1 MIKDNQQHFN
11 RLHVVLDALVVIFSY
26 VLAWWLKLSGIFAN
40 EQVGVLSLEFYM
52 KALILIVP
60 LYLLLYYAFNLYTS
74 KRVQG
79 RRLELSNIVMANT
92 VGILIVFAGFFL
104 VLSYSEEAKN
114 FSRSMFAYFY
124 VLNIVLE
131 EIERLVV
138 RGFLRSIRRKGYNQ
152 KHILLVGYSK
162 AAEQYIDRI
171 KQNPQWGYSIRGI
184 LDDNKARGTI
194 YKGVKVIGSI
204 DNLTFILPEN
214 KLDEIA
220 ITLGLEEYY
229 KLEKIVAQCEKSGV
243 HTKFIPDYGNIIPT
257 RPYTEDLL
265 GLPVINI
272 RYVPLSNTFNA
283 MIKRLTDIVG
293 SLICIVIF
301 SPVMLISAILVKTT
315 SSGPLIFKQERVG
328 LHNEKFMMYKF
339 RTMYV
344 QSEEEE
350 KKGWTQKNDPRVT
363 KVGAF
368 LRKTSLDEFP
378 QLFNV
383 LKGDMSLVGPR
394 PERPQYVEK
403 FREEIPRY
411 MIKHQVRPGM
421 TGWAQVNGY
430 RGDTSIR
437 KRIEH
442 DLYYIENWTLGL
454 DMKILFLT
462 VFKGFINKNAY

>member
-11 RLHVVLDALVVIFSY
+11 RLHVVLDGLVVIVSY
-26 VLAWWLKLSGIFAN
+26 ALAWWLKLSGIFTN
-40 EQVGVLSLEFYM
+40 DHVGVLSFEFYM
-52 KALILIVP
+52 KALIFIVP
-60 LYLLLYYAFNLYTS
+60 LYLLLYYAFNLYTP

-79 RRLELSNIVMANT
+79 RRLELSNIIMANT

-104 VLSYSEEAKN
+104 VLSYTEEAKN

-124 VLNIVLE
+124 IFNIVLE
-131 EIERLVV
+131 EVERLVV
-138 RGFLRSIRRKGYNQ
+138 RGSIRRRGYNQ

-171 KQNPQWGYSIRGI
+171 KQNPQWGYHIRGI
-184 LDDNKARGTI
+184 LDDNIARGTV

-204 DNLTFILPEN
+204 GNLTFILPEN

-229 KLEKIVAQCEKSGV
+229 KLEKIVSQCEKSGV

-283 MIKRLTDIVG
+283 MVKRLMDIAG
-293 SLICIVIF
+293 SIICIVIF
-301 SPVMLISAILVKTT
+301 SPVMLLSAILVKIT

-344 QSEEEE
+344 QTEEEE

-363 KVGAF
+363 KVGGF

-454 DMKILFLT
+454 DIKILFLT

>member
-1 MIKDNQQHFN
+1 MIKNNQQHFN
-11 RLHVVLDALVVIFSY
+11 RLHVVFDAIVVVLSY
-26 VLAWWLKLSGIFAN
+26 AFAWWLKFASGIVDR
-40 EQVGVLSLEFYM
+40 EIGVLSFEFYM

-60 LYLLLYYAFNLYTS
+60 LYLLLYYAFNLYAP

-79 RRLELSNIVMANT
+79 RRLELSNIIMANT

-114 FSRSMFAYFY
+114 FSRSMFVYFY
-124 VLNIVLE
+124 VINIIFE
-131 EIERLVV
+131 EIERLFI
-138 RGFLRSIRRKGYNQ
+138 RAFLRSIRRRGYNQ

-171 KQNPQWGYSIRGI
+171 KQNPQWGYDVQGI
-184 LDDNKARGTI
+184 LDDNIARGTI

-204 DNLTFILPEN
+204 GNLEYILPQN

-229 KLEKIVAQCEKSGV
+229 KLSKIVAECEKSGV

-283 MIKRLTDIVG
+283 LIKRLTDIIGAV
-293 SLICIVIF
+293 ICIIVF
-301 SPVMLISAILVKTT
+301 SPVMLTSAILVKTT
-315 SSGPLIFKQERVG
+315 SQGPLIFKQERVG
-328 LHNEKFMMYKF
+328 LHNKPFKMYKF

-344 QSEEEE
+344 QTEEEE

-363 KVGAF
+363 RVGAI

-383 LKGDMSLVGPR
+383 LKGD
-394 PERPQYVEK
+394 
-403 FREEIPRY
+403 
-411 MIKHQVRPGM
+411 
-421 TGWAQVNGY
+421 
-430 RGDTSIR
+430 
-437 KRIEH
+437 
-442 DLYYIENWTLGL
+442 
-454 DMKILFLT
+454 KIGRAH
-462 VFKGFINKNAY
+462 V

>member
-1 MIKDNQQHFN
+1 MIKNNQQHFN
-11 RLHVVLDALVVIFSY
+11 RLHVVFDAIVVVLSY
-26 VLAWWLKLSGIFAN
+26 AFAWWLKFASGIVDR
-40 EQVGVLSLEFYM
+40 EIGVLSFEFYM

-60 LYLLLYYAFNLYTS
+60 LYLFLYYAFNLYAP

-79 RRLELSNIVMANT
+79 RRLELSNIIMANT
-92 VGILIVFAGFFL
+92 IGILIVFAGFFL
-104 VLSYSEEAKN
+104 VLSYSEDAKN
-114 FSRSMFAYFY
+114 FSRSMFVYFY
-124 VLNIVLE
+124 VINIVFE
-131 EIERLVV
+131 EIERLFI
-138 RGFLRSIRRKGYNQ
+138 RAFLRSIRRRGYNQ

-171 KQNPQWGYSIRGI
+171 KQNPQWGYDVQGI
-184 LDDNKARGTI
+184 LDDNIARGTI

-204 DNLTFILPEN
+204 GNLEYILPQN

-229 KLEKIVAQCEKSGV
+229 KLSKIVAECEKSGV

-283 MIKRLTDIVG
+283 LIKRLTDIIGAVV
-293 SLICIVIF
+293 CIIVF
-301 SPVMLISAILVKTT
+301 SPLMLASAILVKTT
-315 SSGPLIFKQERVG
+315 SRGPLIFKQERVG
-328 LHNEKFMMYKF
+328 LHNKPFKMYKF

-344 QSEEEE
+344 QTEEEE

-363 KVGAF
+363 RVGAI

-430 RGDTSIR
+430 RGDTSIQ
-437 KRIEH
+437 KRIEC

-454 DMKILFLT
+454 DFKILFLT

>member
-26 VLAWWLKLSGIFAN
+26 VLAWWLKLSGIFAS

-184 LDDNKARGTI
+184 LDDNIARGTI